1 MDQHVLMPIAKPLVT
16 NIIVERI
23 TEFILKSGFKVGDKL
38 PSERELM
45 TRLSVGR
52 STLREAIKILQ
63 AMGMV
68 KVSVGEGMFVGSGET
83 SILTQPLT
91 WSVLMSGAGAK
102 EIIESRRIIE
112 VELAGLA
119 AERASEE
126 AIAELQAVLE
136 SLKKRIE
143 EDTPGPIID
152 LDFHL
157 TIARAA
163 GNILL
168 EKVLFTLH
176 GILQALITESL
187 KRLDRTG
194 RLASELAEIIPIF
207 DAIRDHDPPR
217 ARDMMNRHLLAT
229 EERFTSI
236 ADREEMRARR

>member
-91 WSVLMSGAGAK
+91 WSVLMSGAVK

-112 VELAGLA
+112 VQLAGLA

-126 AIAELQAVLE
+126 AIEELRIELE

-143 EDTPGPIID
+143 EDMPGPIID

-168 EKVLFTLH
+168 ERVLFTLH

-194 RLASELAEIIPIF
+194 RLASELAEITPIF

-229 EERFTSI
+229 EERFTSV